1 MSQARP
7 PTPAPPDPFAPG
19 TTVIEAGATLYGVY
33 TNLFRPTECKPR
45 FGEGGRF
52 HFFGDPPVPVLHL
65 ADSREAA
72 LAERLLRNI
81 PVEHPEPL
89 RRSAYRNEVLAGLAP
104 ARPLRPAQ
112 FFGLGLRQLG
122 IDEPAHRHPGDPLR
136 SDPRVGRGRP
146 PARTGRHRVDVQ
158 ARQPCPGVHALR
170 GPGRRTGPASTP
182 GTWAG
187 VLQRCR
193 LRLAGGHLRPAGHRG
208 DAALR
213 LPRVRSVVVP
223 HTWGS

>member
-19 TTVIEAGATLYGVY
+19 TTIIEAGATLYGVY

-122 IDEPAHRHPGDPLR
+122 IEATQLTDTPETHYAQTRAWAAAAHRLGPDGIAWMSKRDNRARAYMLFGD
-136 SDPRVGRGRP
+136 RV
-146 PARTGRHRVDVQ
+146 AEQDLQ
-158 ARQPCPGVHALR
+158 ALP
-170 GPGRRTGPASTP
+170 GPGLAFCSGAGFDWLVDTCAPP
-182 GTWAG
+182 GIA
-187 VLQRCR
+187 VM
-193 LRLAGGHLRPAGHRG
+193 
-208 DAALR
+208 
-213 LPRVRSVVVP
+213 PR
-223 HTWGS
+223 